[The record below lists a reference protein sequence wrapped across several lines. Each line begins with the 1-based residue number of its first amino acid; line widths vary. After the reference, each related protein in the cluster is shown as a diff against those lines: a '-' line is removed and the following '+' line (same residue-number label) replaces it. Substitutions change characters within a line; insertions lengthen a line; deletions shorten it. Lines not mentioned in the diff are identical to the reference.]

1 MAITQIFLT
10 IINGLAMGVVDLIPG
25 ISGGTLAL
33 ITGIYG
39 RLVNAIRCFDVKAF
53 KLVLSS
59 KILDFIRYVDGIFLL
74 CLGFGIIVSI
84 FSFARAVDYMLDTHP
99 VLMFSFFTGVIAASS
114 IVIIRKIGQWTITN
128 YISILFGVTV
138 ALLLSGLN
146 EYTTPNTAG
155 YVFLAGIIG
164 GGAMLLPGIS
174 GSFILL
180 LVGKYSYMINAV
192 KELDLAVLFV
202 FGLGYFV
209 GVLSFAKLLSWVLKR
224 HFQIS
229 LLFLTGL
236 MLGSFNKIWPWRVV
250 ENGDS
255 GVGNDLYIR
264 SVFPWQYENLSDSD
278 PQVIISIAIIISG
291 FALVILMHWIASKYS
306 SSKSSDLSSKEIL
319 N

>member
-1 MAITQIFLT
+1 MVITQIFFT
-10 IINGLAMGVVDLIPG
+10 ILNGLAMGVVDLIPG

-39 RLVNAIRCFDVKAF
+39 RLVNGIRCFDVKAF
-53 KLVLSS
+53 KLVLSG

-74 CLGFGIIVSI
+74 CLGLGIIVSI
-84 FSFARAVDYMLDTHP
+84 FSFARAVDYMLDNQP
-99 VLMFSFFTGVIAASS
+99 LLLFSFFSGVIAASS
-114 IVIIRKIGQWTITN
+114 IVIIRKIRQWPLSN
-128 YISILFGVTV
+128 YFSILLGVIV

-146 EYTTPNTAG
+146 EYTTPNTSV
-155 YVFLAGIIG
+155 YVFLVGIIG

-209 GVLSFAKLLSWVLKR
+209 GVLSFAKLLNWVLKR

-236 MLGSFNKIWPWRVV
+236 MLGSFNKIWPWRIV
-250 ENGDS
+250 ENDDS
-255 GVGNDLYIR
+255 GVGNDLYSR
-264 SVFPWQYENLSDSD
+264 SVLPWEYENLSNSD
-278 PQVIISIAIIISG
+278 PQIIISIAIIISG

-306 SSKSSDLSSKEIL
+306 SSKSEAYFTKRS
-319 N
+319 

>member
-1 MAITQIFLT
+1 M
-10 IINGLAMGVVDLIPG
+10 
-25 ISGGTLAL
+25 SG
-33 ITGIYG
+33 
-39 RLVNAIRCFDVKAF
+39 
-53 KLVLSS
+53 

-74 CLGFGIIVSI
+74 CLGLGIIVSI
-84 FSFARAVDYMLDTHP
+84 FSFARAVDYMLDNQP
-99 VLMFSFFTGVIAASS
+99 LLLFSFFSGVIAASS
-114 IVIIRKIGQWTITN
+114 IVIIRKIRQWPLSN
-128 YISILFGVTV
+128 YFSILLGVIV

-146 EYTTPNTAG
+146 EYTTPNTSV

-164 GGAMLLPGIS
+164 AGAMLLPGIS

-236 MLGSFNKIWPWRVV
+236 MLGSFNKIWPWRIV
-250 ENGDS
+250 ENDDS
-255 GVGNDLYIR
+255 GVGNDLYSR
-264 SVFPWQYENLSDSD
+264 SVLPWEYENLSNSD
-278 PQVIISIAIIISG
+278 PQIIISIAIIISG
-291 FALVILMHWIASKYS
+291 FALVILMHWITSKYS
-306 SSKSSDLSSKEIL
+306 SSKSEAYFTKRS
-319 N
+319 

>member
-1 MAITQIFLT
+1 MAITQIFFT
-10 IINGLAMGVVDLIPG
+10 ILNGLAMGVVDLIPG

-39 RLVNAIRCFDVKAF
+39 RLVNAIRCFDVKAI
-53 KLVLSS
+53 KLVLSG

-74 CLGFGIIVSI
+74 CLGLGIIVSI
-84 FSFARAVDYMLDTHP
+84 FSFARAVDYMLDNQP
-99 VLMFSFFTGVIAASS
+99 LLLFSFFSGVIAASS
-114 IVIIRKIGQWTITN
+114 IVIIRKIRQWPLSN
-128 YISILFGVTV
+128 YFSILLGVIV

-146 EYTTPNTAG
+146 EYTTPNTSV

-164 GGAMLLPGIS
+164 AGAMLLPGIS

-236 MLGSFNKIWPWRVV
+236 MLGSFNKIWPWRIV
-250 ENGDS
+250 ENDDS
-255 GVGNDLYIR
+255 GVGNDLYSR
-264 SVFPWQYENLSDSD
+264 SVLPWEYENLSNSD
-278 PQVIISIAIIISG
+278 PQIIISIAIIISG
-291 FALVILMHWIASKYS
+291 FALVILMHWIASKYG
-306 SSKSSDLSSKEIL
+306 SSKSEAYFTKRS
-319 N
+319 

>member
-10 IINGLAMGVVDLIPG
+10 ILNGLAMGVVDLIPG

-33 ITGIYG
+33 ITGIYT
-39 RLVNAIRCFDVKAF
+39 RLVNAIRCFDVKSF
-53 KLVLSS
+53 KLVFSG

-74 CLGFGIIVSI
+74 CLGLGIIVSI
-84 FSFARAVDYMLDTHP
+84 FSFARAVDYMLDNQP
-99 VLMFSFFTGVIAASS
+99 LLLFSFFTGVIAASS
-114 IVIIRKIGQWTITN
+114 IIITRKIEQWTISN
-128 YISILFGVTV
+128 YISILLGVIV

-146 EYTTPNTAG
+146 EYTTPNTSI

-164 GGAMLLPGIS
+164 GGVMLLPGIS
-174 GSFILL
+174 GSFVLL

-250 ENGDS
+250 ENDDN
-255 GVGNDLYIR
+255 GVGNDLYSR
-264 SVFPWQYENLSDSD
+264 SVLPWEYENLSNSD
-278 PQVIISIAIIISG
+278 PQIIISIAIIISG
-291 FALVILMHWIASKYS
+291 FTLVIWMHWIASKYS
-306 SSKSSDLSSKEIL
+306 SSKSLAYFTKRS
-319 N
+319 